1 MKLFYNFLSASSL
14 IKVFSLIILI
24 SALFITGCS
33 KDDDPTG
40 PENNDN
46 PGGNTAVNSMVINGG
61 GYTNKTVNFMLAQ
74 GSYSVSDALT
84 GCVLSGNTDIMS
96 ITMVFPGN
104 QAGSSKW
111 DDYTTNSSNA
121 TTGIVLVIGGSTS
134 AKSFAPKFES
144 GTTNITAYGAV
155 NGKINGNFSGTLY
168 NPANES
174 EQITINCN
182 FSINRLPDSE

>member
-1 MKLFYNFLSASSL
+1 MKLFYDFFSASRL
-14 IKVFSLIILI
+14 IRVFSLIILI
-24 SALFITGCS
+24 SAFLIIGCS

-46 PGGNTAVNSMVINGG
+46 PGGNIAVNSIVINGG
-61 GYTNKTVNFMLAQ
+61 GYSNKSVSFMLAQ

-84 GCVLSGNTDIMS
+84 GCVLSGNTEIMS
-96 ITMVFPGN
+96 VTMVFPGN
-104 QAGSSKW
+104 QSGSSNW
-111 DDYTTNSSNA
+111 DDYIANNNNA
-121 TTGIVLVIGGSTS
+121 TSGIVLVIGGSTS
-134 AKSFAPKFES
+134 AKTFAPKFES
-144 GTTNITAYGAV
+144 GTTNITAFGAV
-155 NGKINGNFSGTLY
+155 NGKIDGNFSGTLY